1 MATINSNKPE
11 KLPHS
16 ASASEIISS
25 PEATIDYPEQLAGAE
40 TSVEKP
46 AEQQAGRESVSREQ
60 DIPSLQPKP
69 VDEGVTIHPI
79 PKSITLRKIESI
91 LEGDL
96 DDVYFRLDEAHQR
109 LFKEEGERAAKQ
121 IEAVLAT
128 GKSIAVKIL
137 AIIKKWLQVIPGIN
151 KFFIEQEAKIKTDQI
166 TRINAGFPK

>member
-11 KLPHS
+11 KLPRP
-16 ASASEIISS
+16 AAASEAISS
-25 PEATIDYPEQLAGAE
+25 PEAAIDYPEQLAGVE
-40 TSVEKP
+40 TSVEKS
-46 AEQQAGRESVSREQ
+46 AEQPVGRESLSTESDV
-60 DIPSLQPKP
+60 PSLQPKP

-91 LEGDL
+91 LEDDL
-96 DDVYFRLDEAHQR
+96 DDVYFRLDAAHQR
-109 LFKEEGERAAKQ
+109 LFKEEGERASRQ

-128 GKSIAVKIL
+128 GKSIAVKVL